1 MEVIKQSPDDLL
13 IYEARLKRQ
22 RDESTAIQVALME
35 GKALGRAEGEQI
47 GQLRGRAEGEQ
58 IGQLRGRAEGEQIG
72 QVRGEQIGQV
82 RGEQIGQIRLLEQI
96 LGLRQSPTEEL
107 ATLSTD
113 QLAATVENLR
123 RRLETRNQN

>member
-47 GQLRGRAEGEQ
+47 GQ
-58 IGQLRGRAEGEQIG
+58 
-72 QVRGEQIGQV
+72 VRGEQIGQV
-82 RGEQIGQIRLLEQI
+82 RGEQIGQIRLLEQM
-96 LGLRQSPTEEL
+96 LGLQPSRSDEL
-107 ATLSTD
+107 ATRSME
-113 QLAATVENLR
+113 QLAATVEDLR
-123 RRLETRNQN
+123 RRLDVKNQS